1 MCPGLAVAWVVLRTE
16 PISNDATIFYRVTRH
31 QSGHRRGRAPPMPC
45 ANELV
50 SLRVQVAYMGTGVHR
65 DSARL
70 MQWAAGAH
78 AVVHQLPLAQ
88 PLLSDPTLAQVEKER
103 LRRVLSAVAFSGGG
117 GGGGICVLLIL
128 PLLSDD
134 DDCAP
139 PLTVG
144 SGLRSRHGAPHV
156 GAYDEVARALGLAEL
171 FSEAGI
177 VSAWRLV
184 PLRRAADRK
193 YGLVHATR
201 WLCEQRPA
209 VRSFLSM
216 RQRLRPLWTSCSIQ
230 RGVQR
235 ATFNA
240 RATRNLHRAGALAA
254 ARAAR

>member
-1 MCPGLAVAWVVLRTE
+1 M
-16 PISNDATIFYRVTRH
+16 S
-31 QSGHRRGRAPPMPC
+31 C

-70 MQWAAGAH
+70 TQWAAGAH

-88 PLLSDPTLAQVEKER
+88 PLLSDPALAQVEKER
-103 LRRVLSAVAFSGGG
+103 LRRVLSAVAVSGGG

-134 DDCAP
+134 DDSAP

-144 SGLRSRHGAPHV
+144 SGLRSRHGAQHA
-156 GAYDEVARALGLAEL
+156 GACDEVARALGLAEL

-209 VRSFLSM
+209 VRSAAPA
-216 RQRLRPLWTSCSIQ
+216 RPAVVDLVQHTT
-230 RGVQR
+230 QR
-235 ATFNA
+235 ATRNINA
-240 RATRNLHRAGALAA
+240 HATRNLHRAGALAA